1 MMEPFRSRGERIG
14 ILLVGAGA
22 ILLALTPWLGGN
34 YVVRVTT
41 TTCLYL
47 TMALSWNFIGG
58 YAGYPSFAT
67 AAFFGLGAYAGAI
80 LQVRGAPMLAAWMA
94 AAALAAVSAAGLGI
108 AILRLRGHYFAV
120 GSLAVVEI
128 LRLGASSWHGLTGGG
143 TGLNVPIL
151 PGGPDF
157 TSRVFLYAMLALA
170 LTAFVTAI
178 WVERSWLGFGLRCI
192 RQNESAA
199 NMLGID
205 VNRLKN
211 IAFVLSATFV
221 GAGGA
226 IYASWVSYIDP
237 SDSFQILMTIKVPVM
252 VLLGGAGTLFGP
264 VVGVIAFQLLE
275 ERIWSSFL
283 EIHSG
288 VLGLIIVVLVF
299 CLPGGLVRLRF
310 SRLFA
315 ELPAKLLRRLG
326 RRRREA
332 AA

>member
-1 MMEPFRSRGERIG
+1 
-14 ILLVGAGA
+14 
-22 ILLALTPWLGGN
+22 
-34 YVVRVTT
+34 
-41 TTCLYL
+41 
-47 TMALSWNFIGG
+47 MALSWNFIGG

-80 LQVRGAPMLAAWMA
+80 LQTRGAPMFAAWILA
-94 AAALAAVSAAGLGI
+94 SVFAALFAAALGV

-151 PGGPDF
+151 EGGPDF
-157 TSRVFLYAMLALA
+157 ASRIFLYAMLLLA
-170 LTAFVTAI
+170 LTTFVAAI
-178 WVERSWLGFGLRCI
+178 WVDRSWLGFGLRCI

-205 VNRLKN
+205 VDRLKN

-237 SDSFQILMTIKVPVM
+237 TDSFQILTTIKIPVM

-264 VVGVIAFQLLE
+264 IIGVMAFQLLE

-288 VLGLIIVVLVF
+288 VLGLVIVVLVF
-299 CLPGGLVRLRF
+299 CLPGGLLRIPFARILGRWPRLRG
-310 SRLFA
+310 
-315 ELPAKLLRRLG
+315 EKV
-326 RRRREA
+326 A
-332 AA
+332 A

>member
-1 MMEPFRSRGERIG
+1 MMERFATRRDGIG
-14 ILLVGAGA
+14 VVLVGVGA
-22 ILLALTPWLGGN
+22 AILALTPWLGGN
-34 YVVRVTT
+34 YLVRVTT

-67 AAFFGLGAYAGAI
+67 AAFFGLGAYTGAI
-80 LQVRGAPMLAAWMA
+80 LQTRGAWMLAAWFSA
-94 AAALAAVSAAGLGI
+94 AGFAALCAAGLGV

-151 PGGPDF
+151 QGGPDF
-157 TSRVFLYAMLALA
+157 ASRIFLYAMLLLA
-170 LTAFVTAI
+170 LTTFATAV
-178 WVERSWLGFGLRCI
+178 WVDRSWLGFGLRCI

-199 NMLGID
+199 NMLGINVD
-205 VNRLKN
+205 RLKN

-237 SDSFQILMTIKVPVM
+237 SDSFQILMTIKIPVM

-264 VVGVIAFQLLE
+264 IIGVVAFQFLE

-288 VLGLIIVVLVF
+288 VLGLVIVLLVF
-299 CLPGGLVRLRF
+299 CLPGGLVRIP
-310 SRLFA
+310 FA
-315 ELPAKLLRRLG
+315 RILGRLRRIRG
-326 RRRREA
+326 EKVA
-332 AA
+332 A

>member
-1 MMEPFRSRGERIG
+1 MERFQSRGERIG
-14 ILLVGAGA
+14 VVLVGVGA
-22 ILLALTPWLGGN
+22 IILALTPWLGGN
-34 YVVRVTT
+34 YLVRMTT

-80 LQVRGAPMLAAWMA
+80 LQTRGAPMIAAWIFA
-94 AAALAAVSAAGLGI
+94 SVFAALFAAALGV

-151 PGGPDF
+151 QGGPDF
-157 TSRVFLYAMLALA
+157 ASRIFLYAMLLLA
-170 LTAFVTAI
+170 LTTFVAAI
-178 WVERSWLGFGLRCI
+178 WVDRSWL
-192 RQNESAA
+192 QNESAA

-205 VNRLKN
+205 VDRLKN
-211 IAFVLSATFV
+211 IAFVLSAAFV

-237 SDSFQILMTIKVPVM
+237 TDSFQILTTIKIPVM

-264 VVGVIAFQLLE
+264 IIGVMAFQLLE

-288 VLGLIIVVLVF
+288 VLGLVIVVLVF
-299 CLPGGLVRLRF
+299 CLPGGLLRIP
-310 SRLFA
+310 FA
-315 ELPAKLLRRLG
+315 RILGRLRRLRG
-326 RRRREA
+326 EKVA
-332 AA
+332 A

>member
-1 MMEPFRSRGERIG
+1 MEPFDSRRDRIG
-14 ILLVGAGA
+14 VVLVGAGA
-22 ILLALTPWLGGN
+22 VILALTPWLGGN
-34 YVVRVTT
+34 YLVRVTT

-47 TMALSWNFIGG
+47 SMALSWNFIGG

-67 AAFFGLGAYAGAI
+67 AAFFGLGAYTGAI
-80 LQVRGAPMLAAWMA
+80 LQTRGMPIPAAWVFA
-94 AAALAAVSAAGLGI
+94 AAVAGIFAAGLG
-108 AILRLRGHYFAV
+108 AVILRLRGHYFAV

-128 LRLGASSWHGLTGGG
+128 LRLGASSWRSLTGGG

-151 PGGPDF
+151 QGEPDF
-157 TSRVFLYAMLALA
+157 TSRVFLYAMLSLA
-170 LTAFVTAI
+170 VATFMTAI
-178 WVERSWLGFGLRCI
+178 WVDRSWLGFGLRCI

-211 IAFVLSATFV
+211 TAFVLSAIFV

-237 SDSFQILMTIKVPVM
+237 SDSFQILVTIKVPVM

-264 VVGVIAFQLLE
+264 IIGVVAFQFLE

-288 VLGLIIVVLVF
+288 VLGLVIVLLVF

-310 SRLFA
+310 AEIVSRL
-315 ELPAKLLRRLG
+315 LRMRG
-326 RRRREA
+326 EKA